1 MAFQFA
7 DEYERQFKWLLTRYP
22 TKQACLLPSL
32 RLVEAQQGFIDDE
45 SKDYVAGRLALA
57 PAFVH
62 GVLTF
67 YSHYRRAGDGKYV
80 VMVCMT
86 LPCALRGAGA
96 ILAAFEEHIGI
107 RCGTTSS
114 DGLFSLRK
122 VECLGSCST
131 APVAQI
137 NDDYFENLTTEK
149 VRDIVLA
156 LKNCMTPPHLS
167 NGPTPSGGCQCFKPL
182 VEACP
187 GGSGA

>member
-1 MAFQFA
+1 MAFSFN
-7 DEYERQFKWLLTRYP
+7 EENERQFQWLTKRYP

-32 RLVEAQQGFIDDE
+32 RLVEAQVGNIDDE
-45 SKDYVAGRLALA
+45 AKDYVAKRLDL
-57 PAFVH
+57 PPSHVH
-62 GVLTF
+62 GVFTF
-67 YSHYRRAGDGKYV
+67 YSHYRRSGDGKFI

-86 LPCALRGAGA
+86 LPCALRGAGT
-96 ILAAFEEHIGI
+96 ILAAFEEYIGI
-107 RCGTTSS
+107 RCGETSA

-137 NDDYFENLTTEK
+137 NDDYFENLTPEK

-156 LKNCMTPPHLS
+156 LKHGQTPPHLS
-167 NGPTPSGGCQCFKPL
+167 NGPTLDGGCHCFKPM

-187 GGSGA
+187 EGK

>member
-1 MAFQFA
+1 MAFSFTE
-7 DEYERQFKWLLTRYP
+7 DFERQFQWLLTRYP

-45 SKDYVAGRLALA
+45 AKDYVAGRLALA

-62 GVLTF
+62 GVFTF
-67 YSHYRRAGDGKYV
+67 YSHYRRAGDGKHI

-96 ILAAFEEHIGI
+96 ILAAFEEHLGI
-107 RCGTTSS
+107 TCGQTSA

-137 NDDYFENLTTEK
+137 NDDYFENLTPEK
-149 VRDIVLA
+149 VREIVSA
-156 LKNCMTPPHLS
+156 LKNGQTPPHLS
-167 NGPTPSGGCQCFKPL
+167 NGQTLDGGCQCYKPL
-182 VEACP
+182 VDACP
-187 GGSGA
+187 KGT

>member
-1 MAFQFA
+1 MGFEFN

-22 TKQACLLPSL
+22 TTQACLLPAL
-32 RLVEAQQGFIDDE
+32 RLVEAQQGGIDDE
-45 SKDYVAGRLALA
+45 AKDYVAKRLELP
-57 PAFVH
+57 PAHVH
-62 GVLTF
+62 GVFTF
-67 YSHYRRAGDGKYV
+67 YTHYRRAGDGKHI

-86 LPCALRGAGA
+86 LPCALRGAAA
-96 ILAAFEEHIGI
+96 ILAAFEEQIGI
-107 RCGTTSS
+107 KCGETSS

-137 NDDYFENLTTEK
+137 NDDYFENLTPEK

-156 LKNCMTPPHLS
+156 LKNDQTPPHLS
-167 NGPTPSGGCQCFKPL
+167 NGPGLDGGCQCFKPL

-187 GGSGA
+187 EGK

>member
-1 MAFQFA
+1 MAFAFT
-7 DEYERQFKWLLTRYP
+7 DEYERQFQWLLTRYP
-22 TKQACLLPSL
+22 TKQACLLPAL

-45 SKDYVAGRLALA
+45 AKDYVAGRLELS

-62 GVLTF
+62 GVFTF
-67 YSHYRRAGDGKYV
+67 YSHYRRASDGKYV

-107 RCGTTSS
+107 KCGQTGS
-114 DGLFSLRK
+114 DGLFTLRK
-122 VECLGSCST
+122 VECLGACFT

-137 NDDYFENLTTEK
+137 NDDYFENLTPEK

-156 LKNCMTPPHLS
+156 LKRGMAPPHLS
-167 NGPTPSGGCQCFKPL
+167 NGPTLNGGCQCLKPL

-187 GGSGA
+187 GGSEA